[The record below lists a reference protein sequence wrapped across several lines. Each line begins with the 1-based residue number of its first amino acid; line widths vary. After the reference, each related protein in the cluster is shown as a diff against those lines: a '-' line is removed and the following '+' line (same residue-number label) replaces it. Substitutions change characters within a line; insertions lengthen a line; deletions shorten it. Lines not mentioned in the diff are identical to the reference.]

1 MATDNSRNSLATVAY
16 SAPDS
21 DYCAVAVNDP
31 TPTASVSHPLIK
43 SSRGLEWT
51 ELTYKVATKHEG
63 LRRRATEFKTILH
76 GISGRVMPGELVAIM
91 GSSGAGKST
100 LLNALS
106 GRLTMGKLSG
116 QILFSGEKRIPSR
129 FKKQVAYVEQDDL
142 MYSQLSVRET
152 IQYAATLRLSSKEY
166 NAAAKAAKVNGIL
179 DSLRLAGVADTFI
192 GDALVRGVSGGE
204 RKRTAIGVELVTD
217 PEFMF
222 LDEAT
227 SGLDS
232 NSAYHV
238 CELVKDVVQQRNM
251 GALMTIH
258 QPNAHTFR
266 LFDKVILLS
275 KGHVVYFGP
284 VDAALEYFA
293 ALGYRC
299 GQYDNPADFYLDLM
313 TIDNSTEEKRVE
325 TNARVEH
332 LVLSY
337 QQHASLHGEKYNRAL
352 QSKPLTPDTGQGIHA
367 YSETAAFAQS
377 DPGTFGQSR
386 ASLSVVTDYPST
398 GWALPWILEFFTLL
412 GRYWKAQL
420 RNKFFI
426 MANIIQYIL
435 LFLLLGFTFFQIDTA
450 QSSIQNRIGLLLFL
464 PVGYAFGVIAQTL
477 GVFSRERGIML
488 RERSVGSYRI
498 TSFYLA
504 KFITELPFTLGII
517 CTYLTG
523 VYFLAHL
530 QYEADKYFIYLGIN
544 ALNIVTSIS
553 IGMSIGAVCDTLQ
566 VAEIVSPLVQT
577 VFMIYAGNFVNTDDI
592 TPVLSWIRFLSN
604 TKYAYQ
610 ALTINEF
617 TGVTFEC
624 SNVQDAGCFKT
635 GEAVL
640 ANYSLDTLSISA
652 CVGLMA
658 AVCIFFHAIG
668 YASLRW
674 KSKPRY
680 IWL

>member
-1 MATDNSRNSLATVAY
+1 MAADNSRNSLATVAY
-16 SAPDS
+16 SIPGS
-21 DYCAVAVNDP
+21 DYCAVAVSDP
-31 TPTASVSHPLIK
+31 TPTASVSHPLTK
-43 SSRGLEWT
+43 PSRGLEWT
-51 ELTYKVATKHEG
+51 ELTYRVATKHEG
-63 LRRRATEFKTILH
+63 LCRRATGFKTILH

-100 LLNALS
+100 LLNALA
-106 GRLTMGKLSG
+106 GRLTMGQLSG
-116 QILFSGEKRIPSR
+116 QVLFSGKKRIPSK

-166 NAAAKAAKVNGIL
+166 DARAKAVKVDGTL

-238 CELVKDVVQQRNM
+238 CELVKDVVEQRNM

-258 QPNAHTFR
+258 QPNAQTFR

-275 KGHVVYFGP
+275 RGHVVYFGP
-284 VDAALEYFA
+284 VDTALEYFA

-313 TIDNSTEEKRVE
+313 TIDNSTDEKSVE

-332 LVLSY
+332 LVVSY
-337 QQHASLHGEKYNRAL
+337 QQYANS
-352 QSKPLTPDTGQGIHA
+352 QSDKHNHRDTAKPITPDTGQNIHG
-367 YSETAAFAQS
+367 YPESAALAQS
-377 DPGTFGQSR
+377 DPGTIGQSQI
-386 ASLSVVTDYPST
+386 SLPVVVDHPSS
-398 GWALPWILEFFTLL
+398 GWALPWVFEFLTLL
-412 GRYWKAQL
+412 ERCWKAQL

-435 LFLLLGFTFFQIDTA
+435 LFLLLGFTFFQIDTT

-464 PVGYAFGVIAQTL
+464 PVGYAFGVIAQLL
-477 GVFSRERGIML
+477 GVFSKERGIML

-553 IGMSIGAVCDTLQ
+553 IGMAIGAACETLQ

-624 SNVQDAGCFKT
+624 SDVQDAGCFKT

-640 ANYSLDTLSISA
+640 ANYSLDSLSIST
-652 CVGLMA
+652 CLGLMV
-658 AVCIFFHAIG
+658 AVSAFFHAIG

-674 KSKPRY
+674 KSKPHY